1 MVSVCLLSDTLLQ
14 YLPSYLGF
22 SYLDGG
28 LSLHGYSSKAQPLL
42 LTLDEGYF
50 LTTAPPDLEREVA
63 PLSPPAPAQP
73 ALLGCGVAPPGRCP
87 WPRPSGSS
95 SRPCFCEVRH
105 SRLASAALS
114 VADKA

>member
-1 MVSVCLLSDTLLQ
+1 MPSHNTYHLTWVSLTKV
-14 YLPSYLGF
+14 
-22 SYLDGG
+22 
-28 LSLHGYSSKAQPLL
+28 QPLL

-95 SRPCFCEVRH
+95 SRLSCA
-105 SRLASAALS
+105 RLVNL
-114 VADKA
+114 